1 MTAALLM
8 LVYALAVSWCLP
20 PLLARLTATGT
31 SARLGLAA
39 WLIALAS
46 VLGCV
51 VAAVQFLV
59 RAAIAGWPLLAEAIC
74 RSVAGHACAPVVY
87 RSAIFEIPLAAAALS
102 AALTSGVLAWRYGR
116 RVQQAQRRM
125 HAHAEAARIT
135 GHRMPSASGTVV
147 LDVPHP
153 AAYCVPG
160 RPATIVLTTGALA
173 LLGPE
178 QLTAVIA
185 HEKAHLAGGHHLLV
199 TLTRGLSA
207 VFPGV
212 PLFSIGP
219 GEVARLAEMRADDAA
234 ARLSGRPALV
244 AALLAMGT
252 GAAVPAL
259 ALGATGCDVAARVL
273 RLLEPAPRGR
283 HLRNRLALITVILL
297 LTVTAGLLARFS
309 DPLAAHVWKLV
320 P

>member
-1 MTAALLM
+1 MTAAVLM
-8 LVYALAVSWCLP
+8 LVYALAVAWCLP
-20 PLLARLTATGT
+20 PLLARLTASGT
-31 SARLGLAA
+31 SARLGLTA
-39 WLIALAS
+39 WLISLAS
-46 VLGCV
+46 VLACLV
-51 VAAVQFLV
+51 VAIQFLV

-102 AALTSGVLAWRYGR
+102 AALTSALLAWRYGR

-153 AAYCVPG
+153 AAYCMPG

-173 LLGPE
+173 LLDPA

-185 HEKAHLAGGHHLLV
+185 HEKAHLAGSHHLLV

-207 VFPGV
+207 IFPGV
-212 PLFSIGP
+212 PLFTIGP
-219 GEVARLAEMRADDAA
+219 GEVARLTEMRADDAA
-234 ARLSGRPALV
+234 ARLSGRPVLV

-259 ALGATGCDVAARVL
+259 ALGATGCDVAARVQ
-273 RLLEPAPRGR
+273 RLLEPAPRGQ
-283 HLRNRLALITVILL
+283 HLRNRLALITVVLL
-297 LTVTAGLLARFS
+297 LTVAAGLLSRFS
-309 DPLAAHVWKLV
+309 DPLAAHVWQLV

>member
-1 MTAALLM
+1 MTAAVLM
-8 LVYALAVSWCLP
+8 VVYALAIAWCLP
-20 PLLARLTATGT
+20 PLLARLTASGT
-31 SARLGLAA
+31 SARLGLTA
-39 WLIALAS
+39 WLTALAS
-46 VLGCV
+46 VLGCLV
-51 VAAVQFLV
+51 IAIQFLI
-59 RAAIAGWPLLAEAIC
+59 RAALAGWPLLAEVIC
-74 RSVAGHACAPVVY
+74 RSVTGHACAPVVY

-102 AALTSGVLAWRYGR
+102 AALTSAVLAWRYGR
-116 RVQQAQRRM
+116 RMQQAQRRM

-147 LDVPHP
+147 LDVPQP

-173 LLGPE
+173 VLDPA

-185 HEKAHLAGGHHLLV
+185 HEKAHLAGSHHLLV

-207 VFPGV
+207 SFPGV
-212 PLFSIGP
+212 PLFTIGP
-219 GEVARLAEMRADDAA
+219 GEVGRLTEMRADDAA
-234 ARLSGRPALV
+234 ARRCGRPVLV

-259 ALGATGCDVAARVL
+259 ALGATGCDVAARVQ
-273 RLLEPAPRGR
+273 RLLEPAPRCQ
-283 HLRNRLALITVILL
+283 HLRNRLALVTVILL
-297 LTVTAGLLARFS
+297 LTVAAGLLTRFS
-309 DPLAAHVWKLV
+309 YPLAGHIWQLA